1 MIIAVVGQKG
11 GVGKSTVAVCLGVC
25 ATERGYN
32 TLLVDA
38 DPQGTVRTWSAVA
51 AENRLPAP
59 TLAVMGADMHRE
71 GRLTGVAERFDCT
84 IIDCPPSHGE
94 VQRSALMVADVALLP
109 CGQSGNDVWAL
120 TSSLDL
126 VREARELRPSLGA
139 AIVITRKQARTAL
152 GREARSALAPAG
164 MSVLRAELSY
174 RVAYQEAMARGAG
187 VTSRRRDPAAREVQ
201 DLFDEVEAFSRAQK
215 DRGGFSPQAAASA

>member
-11 GVGKSTVAVCLGVC
+11 GVGKSTLAICLGVC
-25 ATERGYN
+25 AMERGFK

-38 DPQGTVRTWSAVA
+38 DPQGTVRTWSVVA
-51 AENRLPAP
+51 AENRRPAP

-71 GRLTGVAERFDCT
+71 GRLSAVAERFDRT

-94 VQRSALMVADVALLP
+94 VQRSAMMVADLALLP

-126 VREARELRPSLGA
+126 VRAAQQVRPSLGA

-152 GREARSALAPAG
+152 GRDARAALGPSG
-164 MSVLRAELSY
+164 VSVLQAELSY
-174 RVAYQEAMARGAG
+174 RVGYQEAIAQGAG
-187 VTSRRRDPAAREVQ
+187 VTHRRRDAAAREVQ
-201 DLFDEVEAFSRAQK
+201 DLFDEVEGFSRAQK
-215 DRGGFSPQAAASA
+215 ESGGFPPQTAASA